1 MKNSL
6 HASASNHTQ
15 SSIMPPSSIR
25 FNGNVASF
33 LFFIALITA
42 LVSIGCN
49 KKNTDMPNGE
59 TLSSSDG
66 SKYTE
71 TESFSFSKH
80 RGLNFFTILQLQQT
94 RAATARY
101 RNFNNALKD
110 SFEDINVVVPNMGYH
125 FMKKKIVDKVFDLR
139 RPEILVY
146 NKKEDGSFE
155 LGAVEFAIPI
165 DPTNP
170 LEKAPQGFVGNAD
183 EWERNETF
191 GLWLLHAWVWNF
203 NPDGIFHETNPRVI
217 VH

>member
-1 MKNSL
+1 MKNLLKASTKPQSL
-6 HASASNHTQ
+6 T
-15 SSIMPPSSIR
+15 R
-25 FNGNVASF
+25 FKGNIASF
-33 LFFIALITA
+33 LFFIALIIA

-49 KKNTDMPNGE
+49 KKDTDIPNSE
-59 TLSSSDG
+59 TLSG
-66 SKYTE
+66 SNESNHTE

-80 RGLNFFTILQLQQT
+80 KGLNFITILQLQQT

-101 RNFNNALKD
+101 RNFNNAIKD

-125 FMKKKIVDKVFDLR
+125 FMKKKIVDKVFDIR

-165 DPTNP
+165 DPSNP
-170 LEKAPQGFVGNAD
+170 REKAPEGYVGNAD
-183 EWERNETF
+183 EWERNEAF

-203 NPDGIFHETNPRVI
+203 NPDGVFHETNPRVI

>member
-1 MKNSL
+1 MKYLLKIASSYTLFVTKRLSL
-6 HASASNHTQ
+6 T
-15 SSIMPPSSIR
+15 R
-25 FNGNVASF
+25 FNSNTVSS
-33 LFFIALITA
+33 LILIALTTA
-42 LVSIGCN
+42 LIGIAC
-49 KKNTDMPNGE
+49 KKQEIDNSANE
-59 TLSSSDG
+59 TLSSSNE
-66 SKYTE
+66 SKHAE
-71 TESFSFSKH
+71 TEAFTFSKH
-80 RGLNFFTILQLQQT
+80 RGLNWHTIWQLQQT

-101 RNFNNALKD
+101 RNFNNAIKD
-110 SFEDINVVVPNMGYH
+110 SFEDISVVVPNMGYH
-125 FMKKKIVDKVFDLR
+125 FMKKKIVDKVFDIR

-165 DPTNP
+165 DPSNP
-170 LEKAPQGFVGNAD
+170 REKAPEGFIGNAD

>member
-1 MKNSL
+1 MKNLLKVPTNPESL
-6 HASASNHTQ
+6 T
-15 SSIMPPSSIR
+15 R
-25 FNGNVASF
+25 FNGNSASL
-33 LFFIALITA
+33 LFIIALISA

-49 KKNTDMPNGE
+49 KKDTDLPNDE
-59 TLSSSDG
+59 TLSSSDK
-66 SKYTE
+66 SKHTE
-71 TESFSFSKH
+71 NESFSFSKY
-80 RGLNFFTILQLQQT
+80 RGLNFITILQLQQT

-125 FMKKKIVDKVFDLR
+125 FMKKKIVDKVFDIR

-165 DPTNP
+165 DPSNP
-170 LEKAPQGFVGNAD
+170 HEKAPQGFVGNAD
-183 EWERNETF
+183 EWERNEAF

-203 NPDGIFHETNPRVI
+203 NPDGVFHDTNPTVI

>member
-1 MKNSL
+1 MKNLLKVATSYILATTSRLSL
-6 HASASNHTQ
+6 
-15 SSIMPPSSIR
+15 IR
-25 FNGNVASF
+25 FNRNTISG
-33 LFFIALITA
+33 LILIALTTA
-42 LVSIGCN
+42 LIGIAC
-49 KKNTDMPNGE
+49 KKQEIDNPANQIQSTSNE
-59 TLSSSDG
+59 
-66 SKYTE
+66 SKNAE
-71 TESFSFSKH
+71 TEAFSFSKH
-80 RGLNFFTILQLQQT
+80 RGLNWHTIWQLQQT

-101 RNFNNALKD
+101 RNFNNAIKD

-125 FMKKKIVDKVFDLR
+125 FMKKKLVDKVFDIR

-165 DPTNP
+165 DPSNP
-170 LEKAPQGFVGNAD
+170 REKAPQGFTGNAD

>member
-1 MKNSL
+1 MKNL
-6 HASASNHTQ
+6 LNEPTKTQ
-15 SSIMPPSSIR
+15 SLTR
-25 FNGNVASF
+25 FNGNIASL
-33 LFFIALITA
+33 LFFTALITA
-42 LVSIGCN
+42 VVSIGCS
-49 KKNTDMPNGE
+49 KKDTDIPKSE
-59 TLSSSDG
+59 TLSSSNE
-66 SKYTE
+66 SNQPE

-80 RGLNFFTILQLQQT
+80 RGLNFITIWQLQQT

-101 RNFNNALKD
+101 RNFNNAIKD

-125 FMKKKIVDKVFDLR
+125 FMKKKIVDKVFDIR

-165 DPTNP
+165 DPSNP
-170 LEKAPQGFVGNAD
+170 LEKAPEGFVGNAD
-183 EWERNETF
+183 EWERNEVF

-203 NPDGIFHETNPRVI
+203 NPDGVFHETNPRVI